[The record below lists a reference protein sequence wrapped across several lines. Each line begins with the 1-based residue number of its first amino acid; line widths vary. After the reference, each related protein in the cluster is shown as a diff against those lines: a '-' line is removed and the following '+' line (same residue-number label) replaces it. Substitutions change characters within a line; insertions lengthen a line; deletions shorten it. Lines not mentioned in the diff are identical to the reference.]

1 MQEMITPSH
10 HGVSP
15 LCFFMLQ
22 QVKMLFSMHHFFVA
36 YQNLFV
42 GNTL

>member
-1 MQEMITPSH
+1 MPFMPFMS
-10 HGVSP
+10 
-15 LCFFMLQ
+15 FMLQ
-22 QVKMLFSMHHFFVA
+22 QVKMLFSMNHFFVA